1 MASLLETLAA
11 LATAG
16 TMMISSSLDAAAP
29 QNDVDGFLFLQNRQ
43 WLASRSYEPE
53 TVTADVPGQI
63 RQMRQEAALALEEM
77 FDACKKDIG
86 ITLKAVSGYRSY
98 ARQETIYNN
107 KLERVHGSVE
117 KADEYVARPGASEHQ
132 TGLVMDVGQKSD
144 KVNLTGGFGATKG
157 GKWVAEHCWEYGF
170 IIRYQKGWEE
180 ITGYEY
186 EPWHVRYVGKENAR
200 RIHEQEMPLEEY
212 LQIVRNERLL
222 GIVEGTYPGEV
233 EVEESGCVQ
242 MPALAEE
249 SEEYD
254 LSDIPGVII
263 ENPRI
268 DPLEWNFALSLS
280 DLDPELIKLANKECL
295 LSSTYEPSSK
305 TKMKLRAAPGAGT
318 MYLQSECAEAL
329 AELFAGA
336 EEAGY
341 KLYLKSAYRAYK
353 TQKTMY
359 NNRLERNN
367 GKDDGWVS
375 KPGASDHQTGLG
387 CDVVP
392 GSWKDKSMNSTM
404 ASTPECQWM
413 AEHCYEY
420 GFVIRYPEDKQDITE
435 INYEPWHL
443 RYVGKE
449 VARYIWRNGLCLEE
463 FHEQLQAAIDAY
475 LAAGGDARRVEDLIQ
490 TSAE

>member
-1 MASLLETLAA
+1 MKQWKKQLSAA
-11 LATAG
+11 LC
-16 TMMISSSLDAAAP
+16 
-29 QNDVDGFLFLQNRQ
+29 
-43 WLASRSYEPE
+43 
-53 TVTADVPGQI
+53 
-63 RQMRQEAALALEEM
+63 AAL
-77 FDACKKDIG
+77 
-86 ITLKAVSGYRSY
+86 
-98 ARQETIYNN
+98 
-107 KLERVHGSVE
+107 
-117 KADEYVARPGASEHQ
+117 
-132 TGLVMDVGQKSD
+132 
-144 KVNLTGGFGATKG
+144 
-157 GKWVAEHCWEYGF
+157 
-170 IIRYQKGWEE
+170 
-180 ITGYEY
+180 
-186 EPWHVRYVGKENAR
+186 
-200 RIHEQEMPLEEY
+200 
-212 LQIVRNERLL
+212 LL
-222 GIVEGTYPGEV
+222 G
-233 EVEESGCVQ
+233 CVS

-249 SEEYD
+249 NEEYD

-263 ENPRI
+263 EDPRI
-268 DPLEWNFALSLS
+268 DPLEWNFALRLC

-392 GSWKDKSMNSTM
+392 GSWKDKSMNSNM